1 MRISLGQRA
10 HDAHPVTTECSW
22 PQFVQW
28 LYAHQRTAGDKDG
41 PYVCLAEFTPH
52 ASGHVHPKNGPACA
66 STDPYRSLSAL
77 VASCGV
83 PLDFDKGTVGPADIA
98 RVLAGYAFVAYTT
111 YKHTEAAPRWRVFV
125 PVAAPMDAATHKATW
140 ATLNAAFSDQ
150 ADHAASDASRLS
162 YLPGACVDPAAAR
175 CIHSDG
181 AFLQPTQ
188 AAPPTPVV
196 TERGDGPVP
205 GWVGPSDDAT
215 LLAIACNTR
224 IKPSERFG
232 GPVHFAMLW
241 TGNSDW
247 LAQNFPPS
255 GDDTGKGRAWNYTQ
269 ADAALGNELMYFTGG
284 DVERAAALLRRSGIG
299 RDHDDDW
306 SNRKVYAALE
316 LAMKGRGPDQFH
328 FMGSAKDI
336 AAAIKNSAQPTDSEL
351 ADAVAGMTAGLSIGG
366 VPVPTGTRVDIANIP
381 GGGIE
386 IDADAPPTYC
396 LDKKMQF
403 PATLEN
409 VVYVLGKQRHWM
421 LGYDEFR
428 GRVMVAPVGTE
439 DWRPVSDNDQVAM
452 RETFG
457 RELHFAAVGKDLMR
471 DAVNLIAERHKF
483 DSAQVWL
490 EGLAWDGVPRVGTY
504 LSSYCGVEDTPY
516 TRAVSRYIWTGLA
529 GRIMSPGCQL
539 DMVVAFQSPQGRRK
553 STGLAAMVPDPE
565 CFTDGLSLHEGG
577 DDFKRMLKGKL
588 VIEIA
593 ELAGLSKAD
602 VNAVKMTITRRF
614 EEWVEKW
621 ETQPRRYQRRGM
633 LFASTNEQ
641 YFLPADDTGNRRW
654 LPVPGVTLDR
664 DAIERD
670 RLQLWAEGRT
680 VYAQTGIA
688 WQDAEQLAPAE
699 HGAHVA
705 VDVWGESI
713 ETWLNTVP
721 PITVENSTPVP
732 PPSCRPFSMPEL
744 LRGALHMNN
753 ERQDMRAEK
762 RVAGVLRVK
771 GYEQKSVR
779 TPSGPRKLWVKQTQS

>member
-1 MRISLGQRA
+1 MLISYGRAAADPTPQRIE
-10 HDAHPVTTECSW
+10 TSW
-22 PQFVQW
+22 PALVQW
-28 LYAHQRTAGDKDG
+28 LYQHPRTPAKLSVAEYTHLKQFPSKSPEGLRIHVDKDG
-41 PYVCLAEFTPH
+41 PYIALADFG
-52 ASGHVHPKNGPACA
+52 GHRRA
-66 STDPYRSLSAL
+66 YESLLHS
-77 VASCGV
+77 SGV
-83 PLDFDKGTVGPADIA
+83 PLDFDTGRVGAETIQA
-98 RVLAGYAFVAYTT
+98 TLAGITYVAFTT
-111 YKHTEAAPRWRVFV
+111 YAHTPESQRWRVFV
-125 PVAAPMDAATHKATW
+125 PTSRPMSADEHSATW
-140 ATLNAAFSDQ
+140 AYLNERFEGQ
-150 ADHAASDASRLS
+150 ADPAAKDATRLS
-162 YLPGACVDPAAAR
+162 YLPGVCLLPDAAR
-175 CIHSDG
+175 ILHADG
-181 AFLQPTQ
+181 TLLQPIPV
-188 AAPPTPVV
+188 APAPPATLQ
-196 TERGDGPVP
+196 THEGPVP
-205 GWVGPSDDAT
+205 GWAGPTDDNELIT
-215 LLAIACNTR
+215 IACHTR
-224 IKPSERFG
+224 IKVAERFG

-241 TGNSDW
+241 TANEEW
-247 LAQNFPPS
+247 LAVTFPPGAS
-255 GDDTGKGRAWNYTQ
+255 EEGQSYSRTR
-269 ADAALGNELMYFTGG
+269 ADAALASELAYWTGG
-284 DVERAAALLRRSGIG
+284 DEERAANLMRRSGLARPG
-299 RDHDDDW
+299 DDDW
-306 SNRKVYAALE
+306 ATRKVY
-316 LAMKGRGPDQFH
+316 LAFAKGMERRTAKQFH
-328 FMGSAKDI
+328 FMG
-336 AAAIKNSAQPTDSEL
+336 AAPTDAEL
-351 ADAVAGMTAGLSIGG
+351 KEACNEATAVL
-366 VPVPTGTRVDIANIP
+366 VPTGTQVDMANA
-381 GGGIE
+381 GIE
-386 IDADAPPTYC
+386 IDLNAPPTYC

-409 VVYVLGKQRHWM
+409 VVYILGKQCHWV

-439 DWRPVSDNDQVAM
+439 NWRPVSDNDQVAM

-490 EGLAWDGVPRVGTY
+490 NSLEWDGVPRVATY
-504 LSSYCGVEDTPY
+504 LSQYCGVEDTPY
-516 TRAVSRYIWTGLA
+516 TQAVSQYIWTGLA
-529 GRIMSPGCQL
+529 GRIMTPGCQL

-654 LPVPGVTLDR
+654 LPVPGVTLNR
-664 DAIERD
+664 EAIERD

-680 VYAQTGIA
+680 IYAQAGIA
-688 WQDAEQLAPAE
+688 WQDAERLAPAE
-699 HGAHVA
+699 HGAHTA
-705 VDVWGESI
+705 VDIWGESI

-721 PITVENSTPVP
+721 PLSVEQTVPLP

-762 RVAGVLRVK
+762 RAAGVLRVK
-771 GYEQKSVR
+771 GYEYKSVR
-779 TPSGPRKLWVKQTQS
+779 EKNSVRKLWIKL